1 MKPSKLRAALYAR
14 VSTQDKGKDPSLQL
28 TPLKEF
34 CKNRSWTIVGTYVD
48 HCTGKSISRPQ
59 LDRLLDNARKKEN

>member
-14 VSTQDKGKDPSLQL
+14 VSTQDKGQDPNLQL

-34 CKNRSWTIVGTYVD
+34 CKNRGWTIAGTYVD
-48 HCTGKSISRPQ
+48 PLHRQEC
-59 LDRLLDNARKKEN
+59 